1 MADKT
6 IFERIADG
14 EIPADIVYQD
24 EHCVC
29 FRDIN
34 PQAPVH
40 LLLVPRK
47 PIPRLAAA
55 TSDDHAVLGHLLVK
69 VGTIAEQEGIAESG
83 FRMIVNNGP
92 DGGEEVPHLHLHL
105 LGGRPLG
112 PMLAR

>member
-1 MADKT
+1 MAEKT

-55 TSDDHAVLGHLLVK
+55 TPDDHAVLGHLLVK
-69 VGTIAEQEGIAESG
+69 VGAIAEREGIAESG
-83 FRMIVNNGP
+83 FRVIVNNGL
-92 DGGEEVPHLHLHL
+92 DAGEEVPHLHLHL

>member
-1 MADKT
+1 MAEKT
-6 IFERIADG
+6 IFERIAEG
-14 EIPADIVYQD
+14 EIPAEVVYQD

-40 LLLVPRK
+40 LLLVPRR
-47 PIPRLAAA
+47 PIPRLAEVEPA
-55 TSDDHAVLGHLLVK
+55 DHAVLGHLMVK
-69 VGTIAEQEGIAESG
+69 ARVIAEQEDIAASG
-83 FRMIVNNGP
+83 FRVIINNGP